1 MKCNNAALFLISA
14 TVVTIFSGQVY
25 GMPPAQ
31 CSPGLLD
38 EIPPRIRKVC
48 AALSTLY
55 ELGTAMENYIDDKGK
70 FMHQLDIFF
79 ILTEIFQ

>member
-1 MKCNNAALFLISA
+1 MKCNNGVLLLASA
-14 TVVTIFSGQVY
+14 TIVIIFSGEVF

-31 CSPGLLD
+31 CSPGFLD

-55 ELGTAMENYIDDKGK
+55 ELGTAMENYIEDKARS
-70 FMHQLDIFF
+70 QYLQDY
-79 ILTEIFQ
+79 QSR